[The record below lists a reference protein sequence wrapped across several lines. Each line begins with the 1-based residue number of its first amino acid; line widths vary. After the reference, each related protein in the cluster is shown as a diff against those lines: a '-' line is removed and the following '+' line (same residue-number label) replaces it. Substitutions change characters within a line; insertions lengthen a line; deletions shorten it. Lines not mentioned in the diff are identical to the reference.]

1 MDEYD
6 YLEAQID
13 TGKAPPPEENG
24 AREKESSRSRDKESK
39 HKHRDRSRSRERRHK
54 HRERSR
60 SRERR
65 HRSSSRHERERE
77 RERESRYEREHRGR
91 DRERPVEFR
100 RARERTPPEVHAARQ
115 KEEEMRE
122 LERTVRTV
130 MVMNLNLR
138 ADEGDVFEFFGPR
151 VGALNDIKIIKDKN
165 TKRSKGIAYILNLHP
180 EIKEDDL
187 QELFGPFGTI
197 NYLKVVRDAAGRSTG
212 EAYVQYTD
220 KPMADKAVTHFN
232 NFDIGGFRMTVQV
245 APVYAM
251 AAMQAA
257 PATVLPPPPGYD
269 PAALAMGMMGGPPPA
284 QQPPQPQVQGQGEVD
299 DLEEAET
306 RSGFRLN
313 AQSRVAL
320 MSRLANSAGLQAPP
334 SLYPG
339 AAPPAAAAP
348 TPAVAPAVPAAPVL
362 HVPPHVLEDQ
372 GLLGPASPIPTPCLL
387 LKNMFT
393 EADKAEPNWQADVI
407 EDVTGEASKFGQ
419 VVHCYP
425 DPNSVNGNV
434 YVKFATPQAAE
445 AASRA
450 FHGRYYSGRQIVCSY
465 QFLQPYVTYFRVH

>member
-1 MDEYD
+1 
-6 YLEAQID
+6 
-13 TGKAPPPEENG
+13 
-24 AREKESSRSRDKESK
+24 
-39 HKHRDRSRSRERRHK
+39 
-54 HRERSR
+54 
-60 SRERR
+60 
-65 HRSSSRHERERE
+65 
-77 RERESRYEREHRGR
+77 
-91 DRERPVEFR
+91 
-100 RARERTPPEVHAARQ
+100 
-115 KEEEMRE
+115 MRE

-165 TKRSKGIAYILNLHP
+165 TKRSKGIAYVEFQTVESAIAALSLNGQLLLNMPVLVKPSEAEKNLQWEAQQQAKQNQQNQNAAAGLLTQIGAPAHEPIKLQILNLHP
-180 EIKEDDL
+180 EVKEDDL

-197 NYLKVVRDAAGRSTG
+197 NYLKVVRDATGRSTG

-220 KPMADKAVTHFN
+220 KPMADKAATHFN
-232 NFDIGGFRMTVQV
+232 NFDIGGYRMTVQV

-257 PATVLPPPPGYD
+257 PTTVLPPPPGYD
-269 PAALAMGMMGGPPPA
+269 PAALAMGMMGGPQQA
-284 QQPPQPQVQGQGEVD
+284 QQQPQPQVQGQGEVD

-334 SLYPG
+334 PLYPG

-348 TPAVAPAVPAAPVL
+348 PAVAPAAPAAPVL

-465 QFLQPYVTYFRVH
+465 QFLQPYVTYFHVH